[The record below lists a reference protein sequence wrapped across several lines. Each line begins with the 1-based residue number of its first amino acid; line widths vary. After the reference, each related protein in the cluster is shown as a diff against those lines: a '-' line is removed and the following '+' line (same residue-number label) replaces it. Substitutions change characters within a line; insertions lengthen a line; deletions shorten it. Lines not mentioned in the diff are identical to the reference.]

1 MSRTSTTSRSRPGR
15 SERKAVQPPQ
25 APSTT
30 WQGFQ
35 DSDDQQDETEAWDD
49 DGLFTEHSS
58 KARQRI
64 EMLRE
69 ERLLQQLLT
78 DSFDF

>member
-1 MSRTSTTSRSRPGR
+1 
-15 SERKAVQPPQ
+15 VQPPQ

-49 DGLFTEHSS
+49 ELFTEHSS
-58 KARQRI
+58 KVRRRI

>member
-1 MSRTSTTSRSRPGR
+1 MSRTSTTSRSRTGR

-49 DGLFTEHSS
+49 ELFTEHSS
-58 KARQRI
+58 KARRRI